1 MTVSRCCP
9 RFLNPGWSL
18 SALSSPCWDSGA
30 FEEAFEDVLEKF
42 KLACEGIFA
51 ISSAL
56 AEPSNKSNI
65 SLDCINSW
73 DSGSWDCG
81 GPSTPN
87 GSNFLY
93 CPTTQFFIFTTTV
106 NVSALLYIGSIKVRP
121 FCIRAYSFIF
131 SACFWATS
139 INFVKFSE
147 IFSENSLKLD
157 SRCWASLSLPSR
169 SILPLFLSSS
179 LFLSC
184 SCTTAIS

>member
-1 MTVSRCCP
+1 MPLTFSRCCS

-30 FEEAFEDVLEKF
+30 LEDVLEKF
-42 KLACEGIFA
+42 KLACEGNLD

-56 AEPSNKSNI
+56 CEPSNNPNI
-65 SLDCINSW
+65 SLDCFNSW
-73 DSGSWDCG
+73 DSGFWDCG

-106 NVSALLYIGSIKVRP
+106 NVSALLYIGSTKVRP
-121 FCIRAYSFIF
+121 FCNFAYAFIF
-131 SACFWATS
+131 FACFSATS

-157 SRCWASLSLPSR
+157 ARCWASFTLPSR
-169 SILPLFLSSS
+169 SLDILPSVALATALAM
-179 LFLSC
+179 SC
-184 SCTTAIS
+184 SCTSSI